1 MRITKTIQKNFFY
14 NGFIAYLLI
23 PTCVQAGLNKWYDE
37 KGQVHYGDR
46 VPAEYLHKE
55 YSELNEQGVTV
66 KTSEA
71 MKTEEE
77 LLDEQQK
84 LKIEAAEKTRRIIAE
99 RKKTLRDRVLLDTF
113 TTADDLILA
122 RDARIEALDSQISLA
137 ETLIKNDEMKLQKVK
152 SRIASLE
159 KAGRKPPENLLKQV
173 TLVNRQIETNYIY
186 VADKKNE
193 RAQILKIFDQD
204 VKRFNELMKIRQE
217 IKNKKASEAIQ

>member
-1 MRITKTIQKNFFY
+1 MRITKTSQKKFFY

-77 LLDEQQK
+77 LDEEEQK
-84 LKIEAAEKTRRIIAE
+84 RKIEAAAKTRRIIAE
-99 RKKTLRDRVLLDTF
+99 RKKALRDRVLLDTF
-113 TTADDLILA
+113 TTSEDLILA

-137 ETLIKNDEMKLQKVK
+137 ETLIKNDEVKLQKVK
-152 SRIASLE
+152 NRIASLE
-159 KAGRKPPENLLKQV
+159 KAGRKPPENLFKQM
-173 TLVNRQIETNYIY
+173 TQVNRQIETNYNY
-186 VADKKNE
+186 VVDKKKE
-193 RAQILKIFDQD
+193 RVEIMKTFDQD

-217 IKNKKASEAIQ
+217 LKDKKASEAIQ